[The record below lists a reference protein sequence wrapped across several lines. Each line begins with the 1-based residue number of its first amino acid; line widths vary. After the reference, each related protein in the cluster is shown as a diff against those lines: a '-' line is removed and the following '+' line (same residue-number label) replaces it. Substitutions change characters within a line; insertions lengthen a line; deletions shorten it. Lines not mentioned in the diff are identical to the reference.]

1 MRPDF
6 KVLLGAARGVEP
18 PMQVHTHPT
27 RVARDLGH
35 FVCRLGAPAAPPR
48 GVGMQVALETGP
60 GANVQYGSPGA
71 RPLLGRSR
79 VLTGADG
86 C

>member
-27 RVARDLGH
+27 RVVRDLGH

-48 GVGMQVALETGP
+48 GVGIQVPGNGARGKRTVRFPRFQAVARAFP
-60 GANVQYGSPGA
+60 GAD
-71 RPLLGRSR
+71 RR
-79 VLTGADG
+79 
-86 C
+86 

>member
-6 KVLLGAARGVEP
+6 KVLLGAAWGVKP
-18 PMQVHTHPT
+18 PDQVHTHPT

-48 GVGMQVALETGP
+48 GTGMQVALATGA
-60 GANVQYGSPGA
+60 GANVQYCYPVG